1 MTCTCKSPRRLPRL
15 RKEQRLRSAS
25 VFVRSFRPLVNT
37 SSDLRLNVPKKRNAW
52 RKSSS
57 AS

>member
-25 VFVRSFRPLVNT
+25 VFVRSYRQLVNI
-37 SSDLRLNVPKKRNAW
+37 SLDSRLNVPRKRNAW

>member
-1 MTCTCKSPRRLPRL
+1 MTFTCKRERKLLRL